1 MKKSKAPV
9 IILTLILALLA
20 TSVSGFSERQIQ
32 FESEE
37 SFTDYELQKF
47 QEHTESRLPDYVAHF
62 KKYSELYQVPWTLLA
77 AVAYQESKWNHK
89 AVSYT
94 GVKGIMQI
102 TAQTA
107 EHIGLIDP
115 ENPIENIKGGAYYL
129 RYLYDKTSP
138 QVTTQQRWVHALTA
152 YNLGWGHFR
161 DAYRL
166 AKKLNKNPYDWN
178 DLKTILP
185 KLNEADYLEHLK
197 YGPARGGEAVHF
209 VNNVFSYYTLLNKP
223 DDIAADMFIN

>member
-9 IILTLILALLA
+9 IALTLILALLA
-20 TSVSGFSERQIQ
+20 TSVSGFSERPI
-32 FESEE
+32 ELVTDE

-47 QEHTESRLPDYVAHF
+47 QEHTENRLPDYVEHF

-107 EHIGLIDP
+107 EHIGLDDP
-115 ENPIENIKGGAYYL
+115 ENPVENIKGGAYYL

-138 QVTTQQRWVHALTA
+138 QISTQQRWVHALAA

-185 KLNEADYLEHLK
+185 KLNKSDYLVHLR

-209 VNNVFSYYTLLNKP
+209 VNNVFSYYTLLNKS
-223 DDIAADMFIN
+223 DDSFVN

>member
-47 QEHTESRLPDYVAHF
+47 QEHTESRLPDYVEHF

-89 AVSYT
+89 AISYT

-107 EHIGLIDP
+107 EHIGLKKQTQGN
-115 ENPIENIKGGAYYL
+115 ETSQYL
-129 RYLYDKTSP
+129 EEKTSTEIP
-138 QVTTQQRWVHALTA
+138 
-152 YNLGWGHFR
+152 
-161 DAYRL
+161 
-166 AKKLNKNPYDWN
+166 
-178 DLKTILP
+178 
-185 KLNEADYLEHLK
+185 
-197 YGPARGGEAVHF
+197 
-209 VNNVFSYYTLLNKP
+209 
-223 DDIAADMFIN
+223 

>member
-1 MKKSKAPV
+1 MKKSKAV
-9 IILTLILALLA
+9 IALTIIIALLA
-20 TSVSGFSERQIQ
+20 TSVSGFSELPVQLEV
-32 FESEE
+32 EST
-37 SFTDYELQKF
+37 FTDYELQKF
-47 QEHTESRLPDYVAHF
+47 QEHTENRLPDYVEHF
-62 KKYSELYQVPWTLLA
+62 KKYSELYKVPWALLA

-107 EHIGLIDP
+107 EHIGLEDA

-138 QVTTQQRWVHALTA
+138 EVSTQQRWIHALAA

-185 KLNEADYLEHLK
+185 KLNKSDYLVHLK

-209 VNNVFSYYTLLNKP
+209 VNNVFSYYTLINKT
-223 DDIAADMFIN
+223 DDSFVN

>member
-9 IILTLILALLA
+9 IVLTLILALLA
-20 TSVSGFSERQIQ
+20 TSVSGFSELPVQI
-32 FESEE
+32 EASND
-37 SFTDYELQKF
+37 FTDYELQKF
-47 QEHTESRLPDYVAHF
+47 QEHTENRLPDYVEHF
-62 KKYSELYQVPWTLLA
+62 KKYSELYQVPWALLA

-107 EHIGLIDP
+107 EHIGLEDP

-138 QVTTQQRWVHALTA
+138 QVSTQQRWIHALAA

-166 AKKLNKNPYDWN
+166 AKKLNKNPYDWKE
-178 DLKTILP
+178 LKTILP
-185 KLNEADYLEHLK
+185 KLNKPDYLVHLR

-209 VNNVFSYYTLLNKP
+209 VNNVFSYYMLINKT
-223 DDIAADMFIN
+223 DNSFVN